1 MARHPDG
8 EDATPTARPAPG
20 RTDLMVAKAVKAARD
35 TVQALPADSDA
46 ASIAA
51 LAGIVNRALILVGLV
66 VVVLGGMVGV
76 YLGLGY
82 GGATVTSGPSGTTTS
97 VGPGSP

>member
-1 MARHPDG
+1 MAS
-8 EDATPTARPAPG
+8 APTEPGAPSRAVG
-20 RTDLMVAKAVKAARD
+20 RTDIMVATAVKAARD
-35 TVQALPADSDA
+35 TLPHDNDS

-51 LAGIVNRALILVGLV
+51 LSGIVNRALILVGLV

-82 GGATVTSGPSGTTTS
+82 GGATVTSGPAGTTTS